1 MGISSQMLHAY
12 KVKFKIEGGELEYLN
27 GKRIV
32 LEPPKK
38 FRDIQKKLDCE
49 NSETYVSGRY

>member
-1 MGISSQMLHAY
+1 MLHAY